1 MMSRLLLVLAATMGL
16 VQACSD
22 ARPSEPDTTVP
33 TAAPTSSSSTLA
45 PPPNVA
51 VIPSAIDAAYVNA
64 VFAALDEV
72 DAQATRIIK
81 RTKRVPPEAT
91 DLLRAIYGTAEL
103 EGQVDAW
110 YTSIAEDPELQRIHD
125 PGRRRTTVERFITAS
140 PACIYAAVRRD
151 YSQVAADPT
160 PGPLEYVSLQPLDQA
175 NNPRGYNDT
184 AWMIT
189 TDGYR
194 DDGAE
199 PRNPCSP
206 G

>member
-1 MMSRLLLVLAATMGL
+1 MGL

-91 DLLRAIYGTAEL
+91 DLLRA
-103 EGQVDAW
+103 
-110 YTSIAEDPELQRIHD
+110 
-125 PGRRRTTVERFITAS
+125 
-140 PACIYAAVRRD
+140 
-151 YSQVAADPT
+151 
-160 PGPLEYVSLQPLDQA
+160 
-175 NNPRGYNDT
+175 
-184 AWMIT
+184 
-189 TDGYR
+189 
-194 DDGAE
+194 
-199 PRNPCSP
+199 
-206 G
+206 